1 MAFLRFTRDKRGYEH
16 FYLVEPTVTRRG
28 RTEPRVL
35 YWFRTPPNVKVGRE
49 PFDAAIRRALEK
61 ENPDVRFDWT
71 KILETPIPT
80 ADVEKWRDRRR
91 IEKAEKAARR
101 FASRDEQDDELA
113 LTDAGSETAAGPPDE
128 DARAPDAHAHGAES
142 SDASLAESI
151 DTPPSSDAQP
161 SQDRRERRRR
171 RRRRGRGQRP
181 SSPGEPPAE
190 IGTPLSTAQPDESPR
205 DDAASQRVESEGL
218 ASDERDTESNGE

>member
-35 YWFRTPPNVKVGRE
+35 YWFRTPPNVRVGRE

-71 KILETPIPT
+71 KILETPIPSV
-80 ADVEKWRDRRR
+80 DVEKWRERRR

-101 FASRDEQDDELA
+101 AASRDEPDEELA
-113 LTDAGSETAAGPPDE
+113 STDAGSEAAEPPDE
-128 DARAPDAHAHGAES
+128 DGSVPEAQVHSAES
-142 SDASLAESI
+142 SDASLDESI
-151 DTPPSSDAQP
+151 GAPPTADAQP

-181 SSPGEPPAE
+181 GSPGEPPAE
-190 IGTPLSTAQPDESPR
+190 IGTRISTAQPDDSRR
-205 DDAASQRVESEGL
+205 DEAEPQRVESEGPR
-218 ASDERDTESNGE
+218 SDERDTESNGE